1 VPANLRLLN
10 DEEVSEFIEWQVEQY
25 VEERVRSGE
34 RPDTARRI
42 ASEQSRALFPEGVPA
57 DGQLLFRV
65 LDDEGTAVGMLWI
78 GPQRPADQLGAFWVY
93 YVRIDEDHRGKG
105 YGRLAMELAESEARS
120 RGASELGLN
129 VFGHNKVA
137 RHLYESMGY
146 TATSI
151 SMKKGV

>member
-1 VPANLRLLN
+1 MTTSLRPLT
-10 DEEVSEFIEWQVEQY
+10 DEEISEFIEWQVDQY

-57 DGQLLFRV
+57 DGQLLLRV
-65 LDDEGTAVGMLWI
+65 LDDEGAAVGILWI
-78 GPQRPADQLGAFWVY
+78 GPQQPAEQPGAFWVF
-93 YVRIDEDHRGKG
+93 YVRIEEAHRGKG
-105 YGRLAMELAESEARS
+105 YGRAAMELAESEARS

-129 VFGHNKVA
+129 VFGHNQVA

-151 SMKKGV
+151 RMKKNL

>member
-1 VPANLRLLN
+1 MPASLRPLT
-10 DEEVSEFIEWQVEQY
+10 DEETSEFIAWQLEHY

-34 RPDTARRI
+34 RPDSARWI
-42 ASEQSRALFPEGVPA
+42 ASEQSRVLFPEGVPA
-57 DGQLLFRV
+57 DGHLLFRV

-78 GPQRPADQLGAFWVY
+78 GPQQPARQPDVFWVF
-93 YVRIDEDHRGKG
+93 YVQVEEGHRGEG
-105 YGRLAMELAESEARS
+105 YGRLAMELAETEARS

-129 VFGHNKVA
+129 VFGHNQVA

-151 SMKKGV
+151 NMKKTL